1 MGEACFTFKFRTQEK
16 HWQYQ
21 GECDDMARV
30 RAGLGVHWRIA
41 TAKGNHNPSV
51 GSHFRGF
58 RSEFGAGNDKVQL
71 GRAGE
76 FDPPTLRA
84 QEGDRQIVQFSF
96 SRNFALF

>member
-1 MGEACFTFKFRTQEK
+1 MIWRELEP
-16 HWQYQ
+16 
-21 GECDDMARV
+21 V
-30 RAGLGVHWRIA
+30 LGFIGALRRLKETI
-41 TAKGNHNPSV
+41 NPSV

-76 FDPPTLRA
+76 IDPPTLRA